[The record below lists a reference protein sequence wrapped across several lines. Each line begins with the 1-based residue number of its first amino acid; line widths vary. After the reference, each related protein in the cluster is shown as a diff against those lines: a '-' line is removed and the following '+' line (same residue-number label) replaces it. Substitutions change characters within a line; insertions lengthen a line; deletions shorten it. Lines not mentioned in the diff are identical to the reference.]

1 MAYGH
6 CFERL
11 ASQHASPQHAVRHGD
26 GLAEDGASEWRSAPV
41 RIAGQAA
48 EHICTVSDG
57 PGHCPRV
64 PAPTAATVP
73 LSAREDEQE
82 QAPHGRA
89 RLTHCEGGAGEG
101 GGEGGSGEGGSGG
114 AAGW

>member
-1 MAYGH
+1 M
-6 CFERL
+6 
-11 ASQHASPQHAVRHGD
+11 
-26 GLAEDGASEWRSAPV
+26 

-48 EHICTVSDG
+48 EHVGTVADG
-57 PGHCPRV
+57 PSHHRHV
-64 PAPTAATVP
+64 PAPKATAVP